1 MTTSKPENV
10 ALSAAQDSTADNR
23 HAIDVDRMRL
33 VLEQI
38 TNKWSVLILNSLC
51 TNPSRFNA
59 IKRRLGGI
67 THKALADALK
77 RLERNGLV
85 KRTVLDTMPVG
96 VEYSLTTLGRSLQQP
111 IAGLYD
117 WAIEYGPELE
127 QAQQN
132 FEQRNLS
139 ID

>member
-1 MTTSKPENV
+1 MTTTVAENS
-10 ALSAAQDSTADNR
+10 APSAAQDSADDNR
-23 HAIDVDRMRL
+23 HTIDVDRMRL
-33 VLEQI
+33 VLAQI
-38 TNKWSVLILNSLC
+38 TNKWSVLILNVLC

-85 KRTVLDTMPVG
+85 NRTVLDTMPVG
-96 VEYSLTTLGRSLQQP
+96 VEYRLTTLGRSLQQP

-117 WAIEYGPELE
+117 WAIQYGPELE

-132 FEQRNLS
+132 SDQNSRS
-139 ID
+139 IN

>member
-1 MTTSKPENV
+1 MTTTKVENV
-10 ALSAAQDSTADNR
+10 AQDSTNDNR

-38 TNKWSVLILNSLC
+38 TNKWSVLILNVLC

-59 IKRRLGGI
+59 IKRCLGGI

-96 VEYSLTTLGRSLQQP
+96 VEYSLTALGRSLQQP

-117 WAIEYGPELE
+117 WAIQYGPELE

-132 FEQRNLS
+132 FERK
-139 ID
+139 

>member
-1 MTTSKPENV
+1 MTTTKVENV
-10 ALSAAQDSTADNR
+10 ALGAAHDSTNDNR
-23 HAIDVDRMRL
+23 HTIDVDRMRL

-38 TNKWSVLILNSLC
+38 TNKWSVLILNVLC

-59 IKRRLGGI
+59 IKRCLGGI

-96 VEYSLTTLGRSLQQP
+96 VEYSLTALGRSLQQP

-117 WAIEYGPELE
+117 WAIQYGPELE

-132 FEQRNLS
+132 FERK
-139 ID
+139 